1 MPNGT
6 EAFISTTT
14 RLRAELDQVNEI
26 AWKATT
32 EEQLAWADE
41 EVFPPSFEIKDGEV
55 IQLPGE
61 PPTSFE
67 LEKLARFA
75 FSMFRRA
82 LTFAEKEQ
90 VPVLLDY

>member
-1 MPNGT
+1 MVFVYCDLL
-6 EAFISTTT
+6 ASSSCASK
-14 RLRAELDQVNEI
+14 LSRAHAKRHGGI
-26 AWKATT
+26 

-41 EVFPPSFEIKDGEV
+41 DVFPPSFEIKNGEV

-61 PPTSFE
+61 APTSFE